1 MAAWAAAGLSIP
13 KLTPVST
20 EPYAREACDDRGNTD
35 RADGLL
41 LEGELERRTYGWLS
55 IIILCLCPSANA
67 SSSVLWQIG
76 KFDDSSSE
84 FAHPGRWLQAGRVVY
99 VVGKSTPGK
108 DWPFFQPGSA
118 NGKDGDR
125 PHPYEIAFN
134 LDGTPRGLYT
144 LKVGLLVEN
153 PRLSRL
159 EVEVNGHPALFYQH
173 PQLNYAGGDRP
184 LVVDPIASADTI
196 TTDIPT
202 QYLKDGANTL
212 VLTAIDEPSSRDDVI
227 RTGLVYDAVELITT
241 RGKALTPTIVQH
253 GLFPRS
259 STGTT
264 LPGLQ
269 N

>member
-1 MAAWAAAGLSIP
+1 M
-13 KLTPVST
+13 
-20 EPYAREACDDRGNTD
+20 
-35 RADGLL
+35 
-41 LEGELERRTYGWLS
+41 
-55 IIILCLCPSANA
+55 
-67 SSSVLWQIG
+67 
-76 KFDDSSSE
+76 
-84 FAHPGRWLQAGRVVY
+84 
-99 VVGKSTPGK
+99 VGKSTPGK

-212 VLTAIDEPSSRDDVI
+212 VLTAIDEPSNRDDVI
-227 RTGLVYDAVELITT
+227 RTGLVYDAVELDHDPGQSFNANNISA
-241 RGKALTPTIVQH
+241 RAIPTIFYRHNATGLAELVDVYVRNNATSGH
-253 GLFPRS
+253 GQVVLSIGQSKFIQPLS
-259 STGTT
+259 PVWAFGEQMTEFTVPEFTPGTKGDVAVT
-264 LPGLQ
+264 AEGHQRQFSLELNPAKKWNVLRRPP
-269 N
+269 